1 MFPTLC
7 IDELTAKVPIIQGG
21 MGVGISI
28 SGLASAV
35 AEQGGIGVIS
45 SVALGLLKTGKEK
58 LRSENINCLVEEIRK
73 AKTKTEGILGLN
85 VMVAAAD
92 FNEIVLTGIKEK
104 IDIIF
109 LGAGLPTKLPA
120 EISEKYLDKIK
131 TKFAP
136 IVSSAR
142 AAKLIFRSWEKR
154 YNRVPDAVVV
164 EGPQAGGH
172 LGFSLEE
179 IDHPNFSLEKL
190 IPEIC
195 QTVAPFRA
203 KYQRDIPVIAG
214 GGIYSG
220 ADIAKFIDL
229 GAAGVQMGTRF
240 VATEEC
246 DADPIFK
253 QQFIACQKSDIGLI
267 KSPVG
272 LPGRAISNQFLKDV
286 KSGLKKPVYCPWQC
300 LKSCKM
306 ENSNYCIADALV
318 NAKNG
323 LLEQGFSFA
332 GVNAYRIDK
341 ILSVHDLIDSL
352 QTEYDSFRE
361 KDSLV

>member
-7 IDELTAKVPIIQGG
+7 IDDLSAKIPIIQGG

-58 LRSENINCLVEEIRK
+58 LREENINCLVDEIRK
-73 AKTKTEGILGLN
+73 AKAKTQGILGIN

-92 FNEIVLTGIKEK
+92 FNEIVLAGLREK

-109 LGAGLPTKLPA
+109 MGAGLPTKLPP
-120 EISEKYLDKIK
+120 EISDKYLDKIK

-142 AAKLIFRSWEKR
+142 AAKLIFRSWERK

-172 LGFSLEE
+172 LGFSLDQ
-179 IDHPNFSLEKL
+179 INDPAFSLEKL

-195 QTVAPFRA
+195 QTIAPFRA
-203 KYQRDIPVIAG
+203 KYQRDIPVIAA

-246 DADPIFK
+246 DADPKFK
-253 QQFIACQKSDIGLI
+253 QQFINCQKSDIGLI

-272 LPGRAISNQFLKDV
+272 MPGRAIINQFLVDV

-323 LLEQGFSFA
+323 ILEQGFSFA
-332 GVNAYRIDK
+332 GVNAYRVDK
-341 ILSVHDLIDSL
+341 ILSVKNLINSL
-352 QTEYDSFRE
+352 EAEYDACRA
-361 KDSLV
+361 